1 MTLTML
7 LLAEQL
13 AQDLRTEAFG
23 RCLRAFDDVTSTN
36 ALAKAWAEEGA
47 AEGCVILAEH
57 QSEGRGRLNRK
68 WFADAG
74 KSLLF
79 SIVLRPRLDSSR
91 LNLLTLAA
99 SLAVADSV
107 DEIVAPLTS
116 RIKWPNDI
124 LIEGR
129 KCCGML
135 LESVLIPAGGAVV
148 ILGIGLNVNQDRFPG
163 ELEGLATSLLLETGR
178 HVARAPLMAGLLR
191 RLEARYAQV
200 HVDQEAIRQSYA
212 SRMHDLGNPRR
223 IDQGWTSESLEG
235 TVKGISATGAL
246 RLLTGKGE
254 RLISAGTVSPLTA

>member
-1 MTLTML
+1 ML

-47 AEGCVILAEH
+47 EEGCVVLAEH

-79 SIVLRPRLDSSR
+79 SIVLRPRLEPSH

-99 SLAVADSV
+99 SLAVVDSV
-107 DEIVAPLTS
+107 DGIVAPLIS

-135 LESVLIPAGGAVV
+135 LESVLMPAGEAVV

-163 ELEGLATSLLLETGR
+163 ELDGRATSLLLETGR
-178 HVARAPLMAGLLR
+178 HVARAPLMADVLR
-191 RLEARYAQV
+191 RLETRYAQV
-200 HVDQEAIRQSYA
+200 HRDQETIRQSYSA
-212 SRMHDLGNPRR
+212 RMHDLGNARR
-223 IDQGWTSESLEG
+223 VDQGWNSEVLEG
-235 TVKGISATGAL
+235 TVKGVSATGAL
-246 RLLTGKGE
+246 RLLTAKGE
-254 RLISAGTVSPLTA
+254 RRITAGTISPLTA